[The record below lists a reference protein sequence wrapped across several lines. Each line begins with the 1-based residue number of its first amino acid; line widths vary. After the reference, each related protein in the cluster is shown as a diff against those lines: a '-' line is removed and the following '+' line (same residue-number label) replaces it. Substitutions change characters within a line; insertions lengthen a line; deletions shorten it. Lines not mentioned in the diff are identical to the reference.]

1 MNHWSLPDAYAGP
14 NVYLRDTI
22 VDWGKM
28 AADHTWYTERVVPWV
43 RTDEI
48 RIMWQPWKQRNKK
61 GKLRQT

>member
-1 MNHWSLPDAYAGP
+1 MNNWSLPDAYVDL
-14 NVYLRDTI
+14 NVDLPDTI
-22 VDWGKM
+22 ANWNRV
-28 AADHTWYTERVVPWV
+28 ANQTWYTERVVPWV